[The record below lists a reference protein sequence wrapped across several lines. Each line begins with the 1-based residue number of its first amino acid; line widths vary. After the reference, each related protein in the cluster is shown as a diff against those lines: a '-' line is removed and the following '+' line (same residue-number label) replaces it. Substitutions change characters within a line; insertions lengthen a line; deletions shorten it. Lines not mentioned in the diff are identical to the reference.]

1 MNTSGNGTATVTIST
16 PSSVTTHSTT
26 NLNLPNNTT
35 IINASQQQQQQQQ
48 QTQHLHIQATPI
60 QANSINT
67 GSLVNNNNNSVTIN
81 ANNGTKKKRYSLN
94 IVNVKTTSGNEST
107 EDVESDNAAITFT
120 SNVSTPAVKEESSV
134 APWTVTETI
143 QDIQTE
149 YVVDQSRE

>member
-35 IINASQQQQQQQQ
+35 IINASQQQQQQ